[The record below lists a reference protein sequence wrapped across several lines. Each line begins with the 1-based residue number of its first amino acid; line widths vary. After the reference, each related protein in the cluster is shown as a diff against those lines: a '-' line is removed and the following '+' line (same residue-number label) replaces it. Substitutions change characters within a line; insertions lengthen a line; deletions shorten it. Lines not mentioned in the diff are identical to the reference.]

1 MTSTR
6 AARHCPVGSS
16 FEVRRGPAPGGETS
30 IARLAPACKS
40 PRMPD
45 FSLEMTGAPL
55 FPQKIFLRNAPSRF
69 WDGPRRLIPLP
80 VFGSSLN
87 NIFIFFCAASAIAVL
102 FLAYP
107 SRVTWNARPALNR
120 FASRLAQPLDLDL
133 SVRCCDR
140 CLALVVLTAKSL
152 NISFI
157 EEGAPIGY
165 LHDVV
170 HLGAW
175 CRAATPLAG
184 GVRLEGPGTQ
194 GGPGGPVGGVG
205 LEPPGMCRGGPVR
218 VGGAPR
224 RPRGGQA
231 RAPREG
237 ASRGR
242 HGRRHGSSVP
252 DPARDPQA

>member
-1 MTSTR
+1 
-6 AARHCPVGSS
+6 
-16 FEVRRGPAPGGETS
+16 
-30 IARLAPACKS
+30 
-40 PRMPD
+40 
-45 FSLEMTGAPL
+45 MTGAPH
-55 FPQKIFLRNAPSRF
+55 FPRKIFLRNAPPGF
-69 WDGPRRLIPLP
+69 GIGPRRLVSLP

-87 NIFIFFCAASAIAVL
+87 NIFIFFALRRRSLFC

-120 FASRLAQPLDLDL
+120 FASRLAQPLGLDL

-184 GVRLEGPGTQ
+184 GVGLEGPGTQ

-205 LEPPGMCRGGPVR
+205 LEPPGVR
-218 VGGAPR
+218 
-224 RPRGGQA
+224 
-231 RAPREG
+231 
-237 ASRGR
+237 
-242 HGRRHGSSVP
+242 
-252 DPARDPQA
+252 